1 MKYTYYLFNSLFF
14 FLILRNTFFLRLYL
28 GTSPA
33 YSGTVE
39 SIYFDEVVP
48 EKTAVE
54 EITTPETLKLDLLL
68 GTKSLGDKVR

>member
-14 FLILRNTFFLRLYL
+14 LVNFTQYFFLRLYL
-28 GTSPA
+28 GISPS

-39 SIYFDEVVP
+39 SVYFDEVVP
-48 EKTAVE
+48 EKTIPK
-54 EITTPETLKLDLLL
+54 EIITPETLKLDLLL